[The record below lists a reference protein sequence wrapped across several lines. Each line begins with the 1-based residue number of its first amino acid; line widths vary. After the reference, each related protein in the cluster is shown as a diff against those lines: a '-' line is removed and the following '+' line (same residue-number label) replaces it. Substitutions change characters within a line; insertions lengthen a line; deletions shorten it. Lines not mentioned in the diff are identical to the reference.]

1 MLKRGFGLCK
11 TIRTQV
17 KIQSTLLTVQV
28 INRLLLPLPGT
39 IIVSARYRKHFRYL
53 LPVIV
58 DFTAQGTCATKP
70 SIFQETTI
78 AGPDPATSWSWDFD
92 GTPTVGSPV
101 QHVFQ
106 NVGNY
111 TVRLY
116 STRQSGCV
124 YSATKLVNVIAP
136 PVAQF
141 SMSPVAGAPPLP
153 VEFTNISVGASSF
166 LWKFNDVNN
175 STSTLFSPSFT
186 YTTLGEYPVDLIVRN
201 TSGCTDTTQKIVQ
214 VVIPQINVA
223 HD

>member
-1 MLKRGFGLCK
+1 MHQVQMLKHGFGQCK
-11 TIRTQV
+11 TIRIQV
-17 KIQSTLLTVQV
+17 KIRYTLLIIQV
-28 INRLLLPLPGT
+28 INRLLLPLPGV
-39 IIVSARYRKHFRYL
+39 IIVSARYQKHFLYL
-53 LPVIV
+53 LPVNV

-78 AGPDPATSWSWDFD
+78 AGPDPAASWSWDID
-92 GTPTVGSPV
+92 GTLTVGSPV

-111 TVRLY
+111 NVRLY

-124 YSATKLVNVIAP
+124 YSTTKSINVVAP

-141 SMSPVAGAPPLP
+141 SMSPVKQARLPLP
-153 VEFTNISVGASSF
+153 VGFTNTSVGASSF

-186 YTTLGEYPVDLIVRN
+186 YTTLGEYPVDLIV
-201 TSGCTDTTQKIVQ
+201 TQYQWVY
-214 VVIPQINVA
+214 QIQ
-223 HD
+223 HKK